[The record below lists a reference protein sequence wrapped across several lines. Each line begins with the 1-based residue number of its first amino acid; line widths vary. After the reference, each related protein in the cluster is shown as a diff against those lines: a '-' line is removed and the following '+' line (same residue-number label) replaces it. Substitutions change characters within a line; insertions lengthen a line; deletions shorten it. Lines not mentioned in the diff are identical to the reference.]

1 MSSSTSAEQSKHEL
15 LEQRLKLEQRL
26 NKAKKQ
32 LTIDTNNVASTKS
45 MMDAAIAMYASA
57 KSQLDIAKSQLDIA
71 KKEAEGA
78 ETMLAEAKNRDA
90 AVDNNNLE
98 QTAAVAK
105 QSDGSSNKR
114 ARTTPQTTNVPN
126 SPKPL

>member
-32 LTIDTNNVASTKS
+32 LTIDTNNVASAKS

-57 KSQLDIAKSQLDIA
+57 QSQLDMS
-71 KKEAEGA
+71 KKEAA
-78 ETMLAEAKNRDA
+78 EAKTMLAEAKNRDA

-105 QSDGSSNKR
+105 QSDGSSN
-114 ARTTPQTTNVPN
+114 A
-126 SPKPL
+126 SPSLADLSSTAAA